1 MGGEEH
7 VVTSTA
13 EAFLTEQ
20 LEGRRRAER
29 LEGVLRRVLHRR
41 MSPAGVDLLVLDVG
55 KGECLVALR
64 HAHNLIQIRFWQ
76 GLVDEILTD
85 PDAAIQHV
93 LERILV
99 GALEP

>member
-1 MGGEEH
+1 MGEEH
-7 VVTSTA
+7 LLTSTA

-29 LEGVLRRVLHRR
+29 LEGVLRRVLHR

>member
-7 VVTSTA
+7 VLTSTA

-29 LEGVLRRVLHRR
+29 LEGVLRRVLHR
-41 MSPAGVDLLVLDVG
+41 MAPPGADLLVLDVG
-55 KGECLVALR
+55 KGDCLVALR

>member
-7 VVTSTA
+7 GLTSTA

-29 LEGVLRRVLHRR
+29 LEGVLRRVLHR
-41 MSPAGVDLLVLDVG
+41 MAPPGMDLLVLDVG

>member
-1 MGGEEH
+1 MGGEER
-7 VVTSTA
+7 VLTSTA
-13 EAFLTEQ
+13 EALLAEQ
-20 LEGRRRAER
+20 FEGRRRAER
-29 LEGVLRRVLHRR
+29 LEGVLRRVLHR
-41 MSPAGVDLLVLDVG
+41 MVPGGVDLLVLDVG

-76 GLVDEILTD
+76 RLVDEILSD

>member
-1 MGGEEH
+1 MGEEH
-7 VVTSTA
+7 VLTSTA
-13 EAFLTEQ
+13 EAFLAEQ

-29 LEGVLRRVLHRR
+29 LEGVLRRVLHR
-41 MSPAGVDLLVLDVG
+41 MAPSGVDLLVLDVG

-64 HAHNLIQIRFWQ
+64 HAHNLIQMRFWQ

-85 PDAAIQHV
+85 PDAAMQHV

>member
-7 VVTSTA
+7 MLTSTA
-13 EAFLTEQ
+13 ESFLTEQ

-29 LEGVLRRVLHRR
+29 LEGVLRGVLHRR

>member
-7 VVTSTA
+7 VATSTA

-29 LEGVLRRVLHRR
+29 LEGVLRRVLHR
-41 MSPAGVDLLVLDVG
+41 MAPPGADLLVLDVG
-55 KGECLVALR
+55 KGDCLVALR

>member
-7 VVTSTA
+7 VLTNTA

-29 LEGVLRRVLHRR
+29 LEGVLRRVLHR
-41 MSPAGVDLLVLDVG
+41 MAPPGADLLVLDVG
-55 KGECLVALR
+55 KGDCLVALR

>member
-1 MGGEEH
+1 MPPLRLQRMLTRGGRMGEEH
-7 VVTSTA
+7 LLTTTA

-29 LEGVLRRVLHRR
+29 LEGVLRRVLHR
-41 MSPAGVDLLVLDVG
+41 MVPAGVDLLVLDVG

-76 GLVDEILTD
+76 GLVGEILTVAE
-85 PDAAIQHV
+85 AA
-93 LERILV
+93 R
-99 GALEP
+99 

>member
-29 LEGVLRRVLHRR
+29 LEGVLRRVLHR
-41 MSPAGVDLLVLDVG
+41 MAPPGADLLVLDVG
-55 KGECLVALR
+55 KGDCLVALR

-76 GLVDEILTD
+76 ELVDEILTD